1 MGECLLMSLGIFFC
15 REMKTFLIKGFYFL
29 KEKEYFMLEKV
40 YLKDRVEK
48 TYKNV
53 SGRFLLYSI

>member
-1 MGECLLMSLGIFFC
+1 MPYCFTS
-15 REMKTFLIKGFYFL
+15 LIKGFYFL

-48 TYKNV
+48 TYKNL

>member
-1 MGECLLMSLGIFFC
+1 MVHWSIWADGLTVPYCFPS
-15 REMKTFLIKGFYFL
+15 LIKGFYFL